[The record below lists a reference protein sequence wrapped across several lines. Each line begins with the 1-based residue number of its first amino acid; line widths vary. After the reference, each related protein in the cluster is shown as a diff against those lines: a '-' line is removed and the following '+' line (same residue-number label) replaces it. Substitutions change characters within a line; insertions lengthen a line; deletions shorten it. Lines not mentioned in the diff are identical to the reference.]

1 MTFFQEEKTCE
12 NDAEI
17 SNNFEIKQTKQKM
30 IYQSK
35 SNCNLSKQEKKLKKS
50 KANTKSKNENSFF
63 KKKYMKY
70 GNKVLSLSK
79 QFFLLNFFEN
89 GVCDSRSLKNY
100 YFFVLCMMLGI
111 IYMKKKSI
119 VEQYHKSIM
128 TCYSF
133 FPLKRLLEIQSSS
146 LQELLTFFVV

>member
-1 MTFFQEEKTCE
+1 MTDDITNHFFDGKNWILWGSSKNKRKHKLMTFFQEEKTCE

-35 SNCNLSKQEKKLKKS
+35 SNCNLSKRKKNWKKVKQTQS
-50 KANTKSKNENSFF
+50 QKTKIPSL

-111 IYMKKKSI
+111 IYMKKN
-119 VEQYHKSIM
+119 Q
-128 TCYSF
+128 
-133 FPLKRLLEIQSSS
+133 L
-146 LQELLTFFVV
+146 

>member
-35 SNCNLSKQEKKLKKS
+35 SNCNLSKRKKKLKKS

-63 KKKYMKY
+63 EKK
-70 GNKVLSLSK
+70 
-79 QFFLLNFFEN
+79 
-89 GVCDSRSLKNY
+89 
-100 YFFVLCMMLGI
+100 I
-111 IYMKKKSI
+111 
-119 VEQYHKSIM
+119 H
-128 TCYSF
+128 
-133 FPLKRLLEIQSSS
+133 EIWEQSSFA
-146 LQELLTFFVV
+146 LQTIFPFKLF

>member
-35 SNCNLSKQEKKLKKS
+35 SNCNLSKRKKNWKKVKQIQS
-50 KANTKSKNENSFF
+50 QKTKIPSL

-119 VEQYHKSIM
+119 VEQFHKSIM

-133 FPLKRLLEIQSSS
+133 FP
-146 LQELLTFFVV
+146 

>member
-63 KKKYMKY
+63 EKK
-70 GNKVLSLSK
+70 N
-79 QFFLLNFFEN
+79 
-89 GVCDSRSLKNY
+89 
-100 YFFVLCMMLGI
+100 
-111 IYMKKKSI
+111 
-119 VEQYHKSIM
+119 
-128 TCYSF
+128 T
-133 FPLKRLLEIQSSS
+133 
-146 LQELLTFFVV
+146 